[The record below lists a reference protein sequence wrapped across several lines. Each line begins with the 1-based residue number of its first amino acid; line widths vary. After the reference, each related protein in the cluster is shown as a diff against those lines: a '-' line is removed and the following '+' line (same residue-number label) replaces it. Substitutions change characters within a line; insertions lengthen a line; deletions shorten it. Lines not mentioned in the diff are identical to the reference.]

1 MSEQKRSI
9 VPASDLV
16 EVWFEEAPIYAR
28 EDADYEE
35 FIARKAALWGAD
47 QELENCCDFIRE
59 SGFAQAERIIFEL
72 RENRRPKTEPLKK
85 QAIKILDKIQG
96 NKEWWQ
102 LEELNVVRRALEEV
116 PDND

>member
-1 MSEQKRSI
+1 MSDQKRSI
-9 VPASDLV
+9 IPDSDLV
-16 EVWFEEAPIYAR
+16 QEWFEEAPVYAR

-47 QELENCCDFIRE
+47 QELESCCNFLKE
-59 SGFAQAERIIFEL
+59 SDFAQAERIVFEL
-72 RENRRPKTEPLKK
+72 RQNRRPKLEPLKK
-85 QAIKILDKIQG
+85 QAIKILDKIQS

-116 PDND
+116 PDHD